1 MSGALRYLPTGLGRV
16 AYMRRGAGPSLVLL
30 HGNGH
35 AWHEFEPVLGQLS
48 RSFDVVAWDMPGHG
62 ASDDL
67 VGPPSIAGY
76 AAALSELIDGLGLDA
91 PALAGTSVGA
101 IIALACANARP
112 DVHAVVLAEVQYRTR
127 AWWDAAWPRV
137 EQMFG
142 QPVQSREEVQLR
154 FVSPITDV
162 RVGRWNQDRSR
173 VGARGLIEVMAAIRD
188 FDVIAALDA
197 LRQPGLIL
205 FGQAG
210 PTVDMAP
217 AVREALPGLRVDV
230 LADAGHFL
238 SVDRPAAFADAI
250 ASFLASAGEGRGA

>member
-1 MSGALRYLPTGLGRV
+1 MSGELRYLPTGLGRV
-16 AYMRRGAGPSLVLL
+16 AYVRRGTGPSLVLL

-35 AWHEFEPVLGQLS
+35 AWHEFEPVLDDLA
-48 RSFDVVAWDMPGHG
+48 RRFDVVAWDMPGHG

-67 VGPPSIAGY
+67 AGPPSIAGY
-76 AAALSELIDGLGLDA
+76 AAALGELIDGLGLKA

-101 IIALACANARP
+101 MIALACANARP
-112 DVHAVVLAEVQYRTR
+112 DVRAVVLAEVQYRTR

-137 EQMFG
+137 EQLFG

-154 FVSPITDV
+154 FVSQVTDL

-188 FDVIAALDA
+188 FDVIAALAA
-197 LRQPGLIL
+197 LRTPGLML
-205 FGQAG
+205 FGQSG

-217 AVREALPGLRVDV
+217 SVREALLGLRVEV
-230 LADAGHFL
+230 IADAGHFL
-238 SVDRPAAFADAI
+238 TIDRPDAFAEAVS
-250 ASFLASAGEGRGA
+250 AFLASAEEERGG

>member
-1 MSGALRYLPTGLGRV
+1 MSRELRYLPTGLGQV
-16 AYMRRGAGPSLVLL
+16 AYVRRGAGPSLVLL

-35 AWHEFEPVLGQLS
+35 AWHEFEPVLDDLA

-67 VGPPSIAGY
+67 AGPISIARY
-76 AAALSELIDGLGLDA
+76 AGALGELVDGLGLKA

-101 IIALACANARP
+101 TIALACANARP
-112 DVHAVVLAEVQYRTR
+112 DVRAVALAELQYRTR

-137 EQMFG
+137 EELFG
-142 QPVQSREEVQLR
+142 QPAQSRDEVQQR
-154 FVSPITDV
+154 FVSPVTDQL
-162 RVGRWNQDRSR
+162 VGRWNQDRSR

-188 FDVIAALDA
+188 FDVIAALA
-197 LRQPGLIL
+197 ELRAPGLLL

-217 AVREALPGLRVDV
+217 AVREALPGLRTGIVPE
-230 LADAGHFL
+230 AGHFIT
-238 SVDRPAAFADAI
+238 VDRPAAFAA
-250 ASFLASAGEGRGA
+250 ALSGFLSQEHAA